1 MIKQE
6 LLLDS
11 IVQGIKQKKAEDIV
25 KLDLTNLHN
34 TFCDHFIICQAGSE
48 RLVQAIADSA
58 EEYAFTEAKEKP
70 INKTGY
76 TNAEW
81 VLLDY
86 GDIVVHIFKNEFR
99 EIYNLE
105 ELWSE
110 ADLTKIEN
118 TYSTV

>member
-86 GDIVVHIFKNEFR
+86 GDVVVHIFKNEFR
-99 EIYNLE
+99 EVYNLE